1 PGGGYRQGAGAQEEN
16 LFRRSNYYLSLDA
29 ELDDTKQPERYWST
43 AKGEEQMLRTNESM
57 YPMDEFGTIY
67 TYGITVFRNTED
79 TGYAYLEQPLYDVR
93 SIALAAYKQPEL
105 KRND

>member
-1 PGGGYRQGAGAQEEN
+1 
-16 LFRRSNYYLSLDA
+16 
-29 ELDDTKQPERYWST
+29 
-43 AKGEEQMLRTNESM
+43 
-57 YPMDEFGTIY
+57 MDEFGTIY
-67 TYGITVFRNTED
+67 ASGITVFRNTED